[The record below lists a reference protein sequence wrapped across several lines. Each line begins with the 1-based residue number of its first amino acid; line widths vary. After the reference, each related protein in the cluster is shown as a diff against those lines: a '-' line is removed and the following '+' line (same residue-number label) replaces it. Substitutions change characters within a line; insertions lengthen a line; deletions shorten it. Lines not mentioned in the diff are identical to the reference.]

1 MAKNRGFISG
11 ITGRL
16 GNTTSGY
23 YRGAYITRVLAEKV
37 SNPRTR
43 RQETVRA
50 RFKALTQL
58 ASAFMPIFD
67 NSGAHGL
74 TQYSRH
80 KRHSE
85 FNCFT
90 HLNWDM
96 VSASNPFDVEVSYA
110 DLIVGKGKLPQVSF
124 AAPSF
129 EETNSIQCAFIG
141 NNDEPG
147 ADSSDSVYLFAYS
160 PELGKGLLS
169 APVSRSEQSIT
180 LNTPL
185 GWNGTTVHVYG
196 VTVSGSNVA
205 SDGAYVGSGTIN

>member
-1 MAKNRGFISG
+1 MAKNRGFICG

-23 YRGAYITRVLAEKV
+23 YRGKYITRILAEKV

-43 RQETVRA
+43 KQMTIRA
-50 RFKALTQL
+50 RFAAMSKL
-58 ASAFMPIFD
+58 ASAFMPAYD
-67 NSGAHGL
+67 NSGARGL
-74 TQYSRH
+74 SKYSHHARH
-80 KRHSE
+80 TE

-90 HLNWDM
+90 HLNWEK
-96 VSASNPFDVEVSYA
+96 VTASNPYDVEVSYA
-110 DLIVGKGKLPQVSF
+110 ELKVASGKLAEVTF

-141 NNDEPG
+141 NSDAPG

-160 PELGKGLLS
+160 PELGKGMVS

-180 LNTPL
+180 LYTPL

-196 VTVSGSNVA
+196 FVINDKNEA
-205 SDGAYVGSGTIN
+205 SESSYVGSGSIN